1 MVDAEYA
8 NAFYEVLEILKY
20 IDIDDYEKISPDLI
34 KTFQTYANWDW
45 NFEYDVNKTLNE
57 QNISK
62 ITKAI
67 IANIEEIYKF
77 AAKIKTMPE
86 CKNLT
91 SEEKQAII
99 FSYPFK
105 IEII

>member
-1 MVDAEYA
+1 MT
-8 NAFYEVLEILKY
+8 
-20 IDIDDYEKISPDLI
+20 EK
-34 KTFQTYANWDW
+34 K
-45 NFEYDVNKTLNE
+45 
-57 QNISK
+57 
-62 ITKAI
+62 KAI

-77 AAKIKTMPE
+77 ADKIRTMPE

-91 SEEKQAII
+91 SEEKLKII

>member
-1 MVDAEYA
+1 MSET
-8 NAFYEVLEILKY
+8 K
-20 IDIDDYEKISPDLI
+20 
-34 KTFQTYANWDW
+34 
-45 NFEYDVNKTLNE
+45 
-57 QNISK
+57 
-62 ITKAI
+62 KAI

-86 CKNLT
+86 WKNLT
-91 SEEKQAII
+91 SEEKLKII